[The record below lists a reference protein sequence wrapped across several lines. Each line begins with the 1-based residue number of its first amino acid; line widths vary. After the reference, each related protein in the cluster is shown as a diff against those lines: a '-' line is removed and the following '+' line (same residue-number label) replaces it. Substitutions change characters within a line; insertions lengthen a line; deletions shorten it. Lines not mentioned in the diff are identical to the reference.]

1 MVQEKHKTHSHRP
14 SIFSLSFGDC
24 FLDFM
29 KEVHQ
34 RILEKSKIAKN
45 NQRKKAISVY
55 SERRQELLKIIKDP
69 NTSYDEK
76 REAQKKIAKM
86 PRDASP
92 TRHRNRCEVT
102 GRPRG
107 TLRKFGMSRNTF
119 RDLALKGELPGIKKA
134 SW

>member
-1 MVQEKHKTHSHRP
+1 MAKT
-14 SIFSLSFGDC
+14 
-24 FLDFM
+24 
-29 KEVHQ
+29 
-34 RILEKSKIAKN
+34 SKIVKN
-45 NQRKKAISVY
+45 NKRKRTIEVY
-55 SERRQELLKIIKDP
+55 AEKRQDLLKIVKDS
-69 NTSYDEK
+69 NTSYEEK
-76 REAQKKIAKM
+76 REAQKKIARM
-86 PRDASP
+86 PRDASA

>member
-1 MVQEKHKTHSHRP
+1 MAK
-14 SIFSLSFGDC
+14 
-24 FLDFM
+24 
-29 KEVHQ
+29 
-34 RILEKSKIAKN
+34 KSKVVKN
-45 NQRKKAISVY
+45 NKRLETSNLYFEKRK
-55 SERRQELLKIIKDP
+55 ELLRVIKDP
-69 NTSYDEK
+69 NSSYDDK

-86 PRDASP
+86 PRDASS
-92 TRHRNRCEVT
+92 TRHRNRCQVT

>member
-1 MVQEKHKTHSHRP
+1 MAKT
-14 SIFSLSFGDC
+14 
-24 FLDFM
+24 
-29 KEVHQ
+29 
-34 RILEKSKIAKN
+34 SKIVKN
-45 NQRKKAISVY
+45 NKRKKTIEVY
-55 SERRQELLKIIKDP
+55 SEKRQDLLKIVKDP
-69 NTSYDEK
+69 NTSYEEK
-76 REAQKKIAKM
+76 REAQKKIASM
-86 PRDASP
+86 PRDASA

>member
-1 MVQEKHKTHSHRP
+1 MAKT
-14 SIFSLSFGDC
+14 
-24 FLDFM
+24 
-29 KEVHQ
+29 
-34 RILEKSKIAKN
+34 SKIVKN
-45 NQRKKAISVY
+45 NKRKRTIEVY
-55 SERRQELLKIIKDP
+55 AEKRQDLLKIVKDP
-69 NTSYDEK
+69 KTSYEEK
-76 REAQKKIAKM
+76 REAQKKIASM
-86 PRDASP
+86 PRDASA

>member
-1 MVQEKHKTHSHRP
+1 MAKTSE
-14 SIFSLSFGDC
+14 IAMID
-24 FLDFM
+24 
-29 KEVHQ
+29 E
-34 RILEKSKIAKN
+34 SKKTIG
-45 NQRKKAISVY
+45 VY
-55 SERRQELLKIIKDP
+55 SERRQELLEIIKDP

>member
-1 MVQEKHKTHSHRP
+1 MAKT
-14 SIFSLSFGDC
+14 
-24 FLDFM
+24 
-29 KEVHQ
+29 
-34 RILEKSKIAKN
+34 SKIVKN
-45 NQRKKAISVY
+45 NKRKITIEVY
-55 SERRQELLKIIKDP
+55 AEKRQYLLKIVKDP

-76 REAQKKIAKM
+76 REAQKKIASM
-86 PRDASP
+86 PRDASA